1 MWWSPVFKWT
11 HLRNR
16 YGKRKKQNKEKTNL
30 LCIKYLLGPI
40 APPQSLFLF
49 VTYAGTQIQTPLLHS
64 TFTNQCAPTAA
75 LSLRMRQF
83 IENPSRTFFV
93 DRSVHFHAKKIFFKF
108 PCSIKD
114 LLNFVSKMSIF
125 TWIQIDLR
133 SVTWHKSRRVSLKF
147 KGCDG
152 VERTDVKC

>member
-64 TFTNQCAPTAA
+64 TFTNQCALTAA
-75 LSLRMRQF
+75 LSLRMSQF
-83 IENPSRTFFV
+83 IENPSRTFLLIDQFIFMQKSFFV
-93 DRSVHFHAKKIFFKF
+93 R
-108 PCSIKD
+108 SIKD
-114 LLNFVSKMSIF
+114 LQHFVSKMSIF

-133 SVTWHKSRRVSLKF
+133 SVTWHKSRRVNLKF
-147 KGCDG
+147 KGCDR